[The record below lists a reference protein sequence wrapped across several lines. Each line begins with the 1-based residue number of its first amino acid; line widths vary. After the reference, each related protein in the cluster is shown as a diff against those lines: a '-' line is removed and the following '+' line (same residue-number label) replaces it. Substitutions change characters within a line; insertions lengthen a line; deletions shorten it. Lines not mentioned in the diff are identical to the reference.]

1 MSGETI
7 NPHGQNLFAT
17 RDQELLLKAAL
28 LQGPDAIDAW
38 QEWKDK
44 TDLEGHLDRGSFR
57 LLPLLYK
64 NLLRH
69 RVEDPFMNKL
79 KGIYRREWYKNQMFF
94 FEMSKVLR
102 YLHEEGIRTMIL
114 KGAALTVLHYKD
126 YGVRPMADI
135 DVLVPTSDVVLAID
149 LLDRAGWTPAAGF
162 TNDDLHCRHAAQ
174 LTHQS
179 GKELDLH
186 WHLLHESCRKDSD
199 TDFWNGAVPA
209 KMKDVST
216 KALNPADALLH
227 VIVHGVKWNPEPPIR
242 WIADA
247 MSIIN
252 CSDSQIEWERL
263 IHQAKK
269 HRVSLR
275 VKEALN
281 YLYGGFQASVPVAVI
296 GKLDDIRISLV
307 ERFEFRRII
316 RNEKTRGDALL
327 GGFEFTFTDYLRL
340 SHGKGPLAVIFGLS
354 RYLLNRSR
362 KKSLRHFLV
371 YVMARGIKR
380 TKRRLLARLV
390 TNNHG

>member
-1 MSGETI
+1 M
-7 NPHGQNLFAT
+7 NLHRQNFFAT
-17 RDQELLLKAAL
+17 YDQELLLKAAI
-28 LQGPDAIDAW
+28 LQGPDAIHAW
-38 QEWKDK
+38 QGWKDK

-69 RVEDPFMNKL
+69 RVKDPFMNKL
-79 KGIYRREWYKNQMFF
+79 KGIYRREWYKNQMLF

-102 YLHEEGIRTMIL
+102 YLHDKGIRTMIL

-135 DVLVPTSDVVLAID
+135 DVLVPISEAVLAID
-149 LLDRAGWTPAAGF
+149 LLGRAGWTPIAGF
-162 TNDDLHCRHAAQ
+162 MDNDLHYRHAAQ
-174 LTHQS
+174 LTHKS

-186 WHLLHESCRKDSD
+186 WHLLQDSCRKDSD
-199 TDFWNGAVPA
+199 TDFWNNAVPA
-209 KMKDVST
+209 QMKDVST
-216 KALNPADALLH
+216 KALNSADALLH

-281 YLYGGFQASVPVAVI
+281 YLRSGFQASVPEAVI
-296 GKLDDIRISLV
+296 DNLDNIPLSIM
-307 ERFEFRRII
+307 ERFEFRRIML
-316 RNEKTRGDALL
+316 NEKDRGNALS
-327 GGFEFTFTDYLRL
+327 GGFEFAFTHYLRL
-340 SHGKGPLAVIFGLS
+340 SQGKEPLAVISGLS
-354 RYLLNRSR
+354 GYLLNRYR
-362 KKSLRHFLV
+362 KKNLRNFIS
-371 YVMARGIKR
+371 YVMARGIR
-380 TKRRLLARLV
+380 RIRRRLLGRLA
-390 TNNHG
+390 TNDQG